1 MSRAAVAL
9 AAAVL
14 AAGAA
19 GGCGDDDDGGGL
31 AWERPPDVVRHPEI
45 PGDVLATGR
54 VRNGSD
60 DELRLDAED
69 ARVIGSDGRPLD
81 ATVRF
86 AAGYS
91 HSLYPPGD
99 APRETPRQERE
110 RLGAAATIEPG
121 DSAPLTAAWHR
132 PGGGRR
138 AVRIEVGGESLPLPA
153 PAGG

>member
-1 MSRAAVAL
+1 MRRVAAAL
-9 AAAVL
+9 AAAAL
-14 AAGAA
+14 TAGAA
-19 GGCGDDDDGGGL
+19 GGCGDDDGQGL
-31 AWERPPDVVRHPEI
+31 TWDRSPQVVRHPEI
-45 PGDVLATGR
+45 PRDVLATGR
-54 VRNGSD
+54 VRNDSD
-60 DELRLDAED
+60 GDMSLDSED
-69 ARVIGSDGRPLD
+69 ARVIGSDGRVID

-121 DSAPLTAAWHR
+121 GTAPLTAAWHR
-132 PGGGRR
+132 PRGGGR